1 MSVPTRAEA
10 RKAFALLLAAQAKT
24 LDGTASQVYDYFV
37 KDFGG
42 QSPVMV
48 VTSGGMWPH
57 AFTRR
62 GSEVDYYLQVLVF
75 VLRGETGTSYDEGDA
90 DTILDT
96 LAAALVKVVEE
107 HQVTN
112 LWKSVSFEAQSGIE
126 AARIGGW
133 DYWLETHYLQVKVF

>member
-10 RKAFALLLAAQAKT
+10 RLLLAQLLAAQAVSV
-24 LDGTASQVYDYFV
+24 DGTASQVFDYFV

-57 AFTRR
+57 KFTRR
-62 GSEVDYYLQVLVF
+62 GSEVDYNLQVLVF

-96 LAAALVKVVEE
+96 LGAALVKVVEE

-112 LWKSVSFEAQSGIE
+112 VWKAIEFVTQSGIE

-133 DYWLETHYLQVKVF
+133 DYWMETHYLQAKVF